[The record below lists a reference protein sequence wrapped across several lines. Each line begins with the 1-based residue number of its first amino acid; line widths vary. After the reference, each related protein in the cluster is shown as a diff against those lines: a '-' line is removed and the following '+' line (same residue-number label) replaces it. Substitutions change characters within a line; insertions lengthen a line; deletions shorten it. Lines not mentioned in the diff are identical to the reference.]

1 MISTSD
7 IVDLGAVAS
16 AVGVSRRTVLRAA
29 QRAGEIV
36 RVCNKFYV
44 RRGALRGILGDKYDP
59 SVASI
64 RPPVR
69 GKHRVDNALTPEQ
82 AAARLKCA
90 RSTILAI
97 AARTSLGVR
106 VGGRLLVPEG
116 QLGCFKDEIAKPGLP
131 IRFQDPLEMKTHARR
146 MARARKKSASAV

>member
-1 MISTSD
+1 MIATND
-7 IVDLGAVAS
+7 IVDLGDVAS

-59 SVASI
+59 SVASL

-82 AAARLKCA
+82 AAAKLKCA
-90 RSTILAI
+90 RSTVLAV
-97 AARTSLGVR
+97 AERTRMGLR
-106 VGGRLLVPEG
+106 IGGRLLIPES
-116 QLGCFKDEIAKPGLP
+116 QLGGFKDEIAKPGLP
-131 IRFQDPLEMKTHARR
+131 IRFHDPSEMKKHARR
-146 MARARKKSASAV
+146 MVRARKKSAP